1 MNSFDSLKNEY
12 ENIKASDE
20 LRKRV
25 KKTMKKENRKSN
37 VWKGCIG
44 LAAGLAA
51 VIMLVV
57 NFIPS
62 AAYAM
67 SGIPGFAPII
77 KVITFGKYETSDNGY
92 QAKVVTPKIE
102 GLLDKDL
109 EKKLNDEFK
118 ENADAVISAY
128 EQDVRKLKEE
138 FGDEKIHMGV
148 ESNYIVKTDNEN
160 ILALDVYLLNIA
172 GSSSTKHT
180 FYTIDKKTGELLTLK
195 GLFKDDA
202 DYVTALSDY
211 IRDEMIRRN
220 KEEQGMFWIDGVT
233 EDTFE
238 GFKQIKPDQ
247 NFYIDDDGRIV
258 ICFDKYD
265 VAAGAQ
271 GSPEFVIPED
281 IVKNILK

>member
-1 MNSFDSLKNEY
+1 
-12 ENIKASDE
+12 
-20 LRKRV
+20 
-25 KKTMKKENRKSN
+25 
-37 VWKGCIG
+37 
-44 LAAGLAA
+44 
-51 VIMLVV
+51 MLL
-57 NFIPS
+57 S
-62 AAYAM
+62 
-67 SGIPGFAPII
+67 
-77 KVITFGKYETSDNGY
+77 YETSDKGY

-138 FGDEKIHMGV
+138 FGDETIHMGV

-202 DYVTALSDY
+202 DYVTALSDC
-211 IRDEMIRRN
+211 IRDEMIRQN

-233 EDTFE
+233 EESFE

-247 NFYIDDDGRIV
+247 NFYINDDGRIV

-271 GSPEFVIPED
+271 GSPEFIIPD
-281 IVKNILK
+281 NIVKDLLK